1 MKKRAV
7 SLISVIMVA
16 ILTVA
21 SSFAWLG
28 RIFGDIDFTKDLIGS
43 TETAYF
49 AHGDG
54 SKENPYVITNRTH
67 MYNLAWLQYLGYFNM
82 AASGNNGK
90 AQSYFKVESDID
102 MEGLCLPPIGTVEYP
117 FLCNFSGGGFVIAN
131 AKTTNVKSEYEYK
144 PTNANFSGELL
155 AKAVGGNGEVGNVSG
170 LFGVVG
176 DYDGALAK
184 VNEAAVRIGV
194 TPASQENIN
203 VSDFY
208 LSGANIKSG
217 SAGSLVGIIAGYVN
231 AGVSNIGVYGCSLDV
246 PNGGAIDDI
255 SANVSDYT
263 MVGYCTDEYKTE
275 TSQFNVKISESGKK
289 ELALGDGSSG
299 GTAGWGGSVDM
310 EAMFQRVSYF
320 AANKTNYVDDSFNVV
335 SYEYHLRYYGEK
347 QGSLYVNKGYGTS
360 GADIYYVYGGG
371 NPTVSYT
378 KDYSNSNV
386 FFIKSGN
393 NYLTITSTSTYGS
406 TGIVTDINKAVTWQF
421 SDMTNYKGYLYTLV
435 SGVKYYLN
443 ISTNLYTL
451 TLQTSESAQWLL
463 SNGKVMYDGN
473 GSYGS
478 NLCIVGNYWRVSS
491 NEAATIEA
499 STVGNQSMSKT
510 FQYQATDSSGTTT
523 SWQTFLPL
531 NVDDNYAVSD
541 NNTGYIASGNN
552 YVGSQSNMGDIRF
565 RKDPISNIG
574 ASLNNATSY
583 DNSALEVLTRTSK
596 SDGFVRISDD
606 FNGANSSV
614 SGNLSGYSKKT
625 VSELGLQKY
634 GDSDGGARKD
644 MGDVLLG
651 GGNNIYGM
659 HFMNAP
665 INTQNVYYAPYAKI
679 NGEDHYNYPMTANSI
694 DFHLKTKGYIN
705 FFAGTYYGTEVNFF
719 SLHHIIKRSAT
730 EIQTIKEIS
739 LIYGKGSGAYIYK
752 YTDGTFSQGNSEPEG
767 YEVVFDT
774 SWITTPTIVYK
785 AVYYFEIPVNAGE
798 YALGSASTGDGA
810 YLMYLDIGANAAEKG
825 TRTVISERITVNE
838 KISSVPKVGA
848 AFVADVNGTLDDI
861 KFNAAFTLQPSFV
874 GTVGV
879 SRTQS
884 TVTIS
889 SGGGAANNVTGEYA
903 SIGTTLKNGGVT
915 LSVDGVTSRV
925 TVMDRLSLY
934 DYAGNSLIVSWRTI
948 TTVDSVVGDTVYAQ
962 FDGNGESTGADTDTI
977 VTKFNELAVDS
988 VPSVGTD
995 TVIEYNYDS
1004 ARNSVAV
1011 YKADFESDANNYYSV
1026 ISYTVT
1032 VTYEDDNTALPEE
1045 NFEVIKN
1052 VLPVTI
1058 NGKLYA

>member
-1 MKKRAV
+1 MKKRAA

-49 AHGDG
+49 ARGDG
-54 SKENPYVITNRTH
+54 SEENPYVITNRTH

-117 FLCNFSGGGFVIAN
+117 FLCNFSGGGSVIAN
-131 AKTTNVKSEYEYK
+131 AKTTNVKSEYKYK

-176 DYDGALAK
+176 DYGGALAK

-231 AGVSNIGVYGCSLDV
+231 AGVSNIGVYGCSLEV
-246 PNGGAIDDI
+246 PNGGAIDGI
-255 SANVSDYT
+255 STNVSDYT

-299 GTAGWGGSVDM
+299 GAAGWGGSVDM
-310 EAMFQRVSYF
+310 EAMFQRVAYF
-320 AANKTNYVDDSFNVV
+320 AEHKTNYVDDNFDEHQNG
-335 SYEYHLRYYGEK
+335 YYRYYGEK
-347 QGSLYVNKGYGTS
+347 QGSLYLHQS
-360 GADIYYVYGGG
+360 YVSNWTNLFFLFGGKK
-371 NPTVSYT
+371 TIRYVS
-378 KDYSNSNV
+378 DSSESNV
-386 FFIKSGN
+386 FFVKSGN
-393 NYLTITSTSTYGS
+393 NYLTITSTSTYSS
-406 TGIVTDINKAVTWQF
+406 TGIAADKDTAVTWQF
-421 SDMTNYKGYLYTLV
+421 SDMTNYKGYLYTLIFD
-435 SGVKYYLN
+435 VKYYLN
-443 ISTNLYTL
+443 INYSGTL
-451 TLQTSESAQWLL
+451 MLQSVAASKWELNNNRIICSEYCSR
-463 SNGKVMYDGN
+463 GN
-473 GSYGS
+473 
-478 NLCIVGNYWRVSS
+478 NLCIENNIWKSANG
-491 NEAATIEA
+491 EAATIEA
-499 STVGNQSMSKT
+499 STVGNQSMSNT
-510 FQYQATDSSGTTT
+510 FQYQGTNNSGTTA

-541 NNTGYIASGNN
+541 NNTGYIASSRNDRD
-552 YVGSQSNMGDIRF
+552 GDIRF

-614 SGNLSGYSKKT
+614 SGNLSSYSKKT

-651 GGNNIYGM
+651 GGNYIYGM

-665 INTQNVYYAPYAKI
+665 ISTQNVYYAPYAKI

-705 FFAGTYYGTEVNFF
+705 FFAGTYYGNEVNFF
-719 SLHHIIKRSAT
+719 SLHHIIKRST
-730 EIQTIKEIS
+730 TGIQTIKEIS

-889 SGGGAANNVTGEYA
+889 SDGGAANNVTGEYA
-903 SIGTTLKNGGVT
+903 SSGTTLKNGDDT

-934 DYAGNSLIVSWRTI
+934 DYAGNSLIVSLRTI

-977 VTKFNELAVDS
+977 VTKFNELALDN

-1004 ARNSVAV
+1004 ARNSAAV

-1026 ISYTVT
+1026 ISYTVI
-1032 VTYEDDNTALPEE
+1032 VTYEDDSAALPEE

>member
-275 TSQFNVKISESGKK
+275 TSQVNVKISESGKK

-310 EAMFQRVSYF
+310 EAMFQRVAYF
-320 AANKTNYVDDSFNVV
+320 AANKTNYVDDNFD
-335 SYEYHLRYYGEK
+335 EYPNGYYRYYGEK
-347 QGSLYVNKGYGTS
+347 QGSLYLHQSYVSSGTKLFYLF
-360 GADIYYVYGGG
+360 GGKKTIRYV
-371 NPTVSYT
+371 S
-378 KDYSNSNV
+378 DSSESNV
-386 FFIKSGN
+386 FFVKSGN
-393 NYLTITSTSTYGS
+393 NYLTITSTSTYSS
-406 TGIVTDINKAVTWQF
+406 TGIAADKDTAVTWQF
-421 SDMTNYKGYLYTLV
+421 SDMTNYKGYLYTLIFD
-435 SGVKYYLN
+435 VKYYLN
-443 ISTNLYTL
+443 INSTGTL
-451 TLQTSESAQWLL
+451 MLQSVAASKWELNNNRIICNEYCSR
-463 SNGKVMYDGN
+463 GN
-473 GSYGS
+473 
-478 NLCIVGNYWRVSS
+478 NLCIENNIWKSANG
-491 NEAATIEA
+491 EAATIEA
-499 STVGNQSMSKT
+499 STVGNQSMSNT
-510 FQYQATDSSGTTT
+510 FQYQGTNSSGTTA

-541 NNTGYIASGNN
+541 NNTGYIASSRNDRD
-552 YVGSQSNMGDIRF
+552 GDIRF
-565 RKDPISNIG
+565 RKDPISSIG

-634 GDSDGGARKD
+634 GGSDGGARKD

-705 FFAGTYYGTEVNFF
+705 FFAGTYYGNEVNFF
-719 SLHHIIKRSAT
+719 SLHHIIKRST
-730 EIQTIKEIS
+730 TGIQTIKEIS

-861 KFNAAFTLQPSFV
+861 KFNAAFTLLPSFV

-889 SGGGAANNVTGEYA
+889 SDGGGAANNVTGEYA
-903 SIGTTLKNGGVT
+903 SSGTTLKNGDVT

-934 DYAGNSLIVSWRTI
+934 DYAGNSLIVSLRTI

-977 VTKFNELAVDS
+977 VTKFNEVSLDN

-1004 ARNSVAV
+1004 ARNSAAV

-1026 ISYTVT
+1026 ISYTVI
-1032 VTYEDDNTALPEE
+1032 VTYEDDSTALPEE

-1058 NGKLYA
+1058 NGKRYA

>member
-54 SKENPYVITNRTH
+54 SEENPYVITNRTH

-131 AKTTNVKSEYEYK
+131 AKITNVKSEYKYK
-144 PTNANFSGELL
+144 PTNAKFSGELL

-176 DYDGALAK
+176 DYGGALAK

-194 TPASQENIN
+194 TPASQEIIN

-275 TSQFNVKISESGKK
+275 TAQVNVKISESGKK

-310 EAMFQRVSYF
+310 EAMFQRVAYF
-320 AANKTNYVDDSFNVV
+320 AANKTNYVDDNFD
-335 SYEYHLRYYGEK
+335 EYPNGYYRYYGEK
-347 QGSLYVNKGYGTS
+347 QGSLYLHQSYVSSGTKLFYLF
-360 GADIYYVYGGG
+360 GGKKTIRYV
-371 NPTVSYT
+371 S
-378 KDYSNSNV
+378 DSSESNV
-386 FFIKSGN
+386 FFVKSGN
-393 NYLTITSTSTYGS
+393 NYLTITSTSTYSS
-406 TGIVTDINKAVTWQF
+406 TGIAADKDTAVTWQF
-421 SDMTNYKGYLYTLV
+421 SDMTNYKGYLYTLIFD
-435 SGVKYYLN
+435 VKYYLN
-443 ISTNLYTL
+443 INSSGTL
-451 TLQTSESAQWLL
+451 MLQSVAASKWELNNNRIICSEYCSR
-463 SNGKVMYDGN
+463 GN
-473 GSYGS
+473 
-478 NLCIVGNYWRVSS
+478 NLCIENNIWKSANG
-491 NEAATIEA
+491 EAATIEA
-499 STVGNQSMSKT
+499 STVGNQSMSNT
-510 FQYQATDSSGTTT
+510 FQYQGTNSSGTTA

-541 NNTGYIASGNN
+541 NNTGYIASSRNDRD
-552 YVGSQSNMGDIRF
+552 GDIRF

-614 SGNLSGYSKKT
+614 SGDLSGYSKKT

-705 FFAGTYYGTEVNFF
+705 FFAGTYYGNEVNFF
-719 SLHHIIKRSAT
+719 SLHHIIKRST
-730 EIQTIKEIS
+730 TGIQTIKEIS

-884 TVTIS
+884 TVIIS
-889 SGGGAANNVTGEYA
+889 SDGGAANNVTGEYA
-903 SIGTTLKNGGVT
+903 SSGTTLKNGDVT
-915 LSVDGVTSRV
+915 LSVDGVTGRV

-934 DYAGNSLIVSWRTI
+934 DYTGNSLIVSQRTI
-948 TTVDSVVGDTVYAQ
+948 TTVDSVVGDTVYEQ

-977 VTKFNELAVDS
+977 VTKFNEVSSDN

-1004 ARNSVAV
+1004 ARNSAAV

-1032 VTYEDDNTALPEE
+1032 VTYEDDSTALPEE

-1058 NGKLYA
+1058 NGKRYA

>member
-1 MKKRAV
+1 M
-7 SLISVIMVA
+7 
-16 ILTVA
+16 
-21 SSFAWLG
+21 
-28 RIFGDIDFTKDLIGS
+28 
-43 TETAYF
+43 
-49 AHGDG
+49 
-54 SKENPYVITNRTH
+54 
-67 MYNLAWLQYLGYFNM
+67 
-82 AASGNNGK
+82 
-90 AQSYFKVESDID
+90 
-102 MEGLCLPPIGTVEYP
+102 
-117 FLCNFSGGGFVIAN
+117 
-131 AKTTNVKSEYEYK
+131 
-144 PTNANFSGELL
+144 
-155 AKAVGGNGEVGNVSG
+155 
-170 LFGVVG
+170 
-176 DYDGALAK
+176 
-184 VNEAAVRIGV
+184 
-194 TPASQENIN
+194 
-203 VSDFY
+203 
-208 LSGANIKSG
+208 
-217 SAGSLVGIIAGYVN
+217 
-231 AGVSNIGVYGCSLDV
+231 
-246 PNGGAIDDI
+246 
-255 SANVSDYT
+255 
-263 MVGYCTDEYKTE
+263 
-275 TSQFNVKISESGKK
+275 SGK
-289 ELALGDGSSG
+289 
-299 GTAGWGGSVDM
+299 
-310 EAMFQRVSYF
+310 
-320 AANKTNYVDDSFNVV
+320 
-335 SYEYHLRYYGEK
+335 
-347 QGSLYVNKGYGTS
+347 
-360 GADIYYVYGGG
+360 
-371 NPTVSYT
+371 
-378 KDYSNSNV
+378 
-386 FFIKSGN
+386 
-393 NYLTITSTSTYGS
+393 
-406 TGIVTDINKAVTWQF
+406 
-421 SDMTNYKGYLYTLV
+421 
-435 SGVKYYLN
+435 
-443 ISTNLYTL
+443 
-451 TLQTSESAQWLL
+451 
-463 SNGKVMYDGN
+463 
-473 GSYGS
+473 
-478 NLCIVGNYWRVSS
+478 
-491 NEAATIEA
+491 
-499 STVGNQSMSKT
+499 
-510 FQYQATDSSGTTT
+510 
-523 SWQTFLPL
+523 
-531 NVDDNYAVSD
+531 
-541 NNTGYIASGNN
+541 
-552 YVGSQSNMGDIRF
+552 
-565 RKDPISNIG
+565 
-574 ASLNNATSY
+574 
-583 DNSALEVLTRTSK
+583 
-596 SDGFVRISDD
+596 
-606 FNGANSSV
+606 
-614 SGNLSGYSKKT
+614 LSGYSKKT

-665 INTQNVYYAPYAKI
+665 ISTQNVYYAPYAKI

-739 LIYGKGSGAYIYK
+739 LIYGKGSGTYIYK

-774 SWITTPTIVYK
+774 SWITTPTIVYN

-977 VTKFNELAVDS
+977 ITKFNELAVDN

-1004 ARNSVAV
+1004 ARNSAAV

-1032 VTYEDDNTALPEE
+1032 VTYEDDSTALPEE

-1052 VLPVTI
+1052 VLPVKI

>member
-28 RIFGDIDFTKDLIGS
+28 RIFGDIDFTKGLIGS

-299 GTAGWGGSVDM
+299 GAAGWGGSVDM
-310 EAMFQRVSYF
+310 EAMFQRVAYF
-320 AANKTNYVDDSFNVV
+320 AANKTNYVDNNFNVFP
-335 SYEYHLRYYGEK
+335 YEYHLRYYGEK
-347 QGSLYVNKGYGTS
+347 QGSLYVNKGYGSS
-360 GADIYYVYGGG
+360 GGGLYCVYGGG

-378 KDYSNSNV
+378 KDNSNSNV

-393 NYLTITSTSTYGS
+393 NYLTITSTATYSS
-406 TGIVTDINKAVTWQF
+406 TGIVADKDKAVTWQF
-421 SDMTNYKGYLYTLV
+421 SDMTNYRGYLYTLV
-435 SGVKYYLN
+435 GGVKYYLN
-443 ISTNLYTL
+443 TKGSVLM
-451 TLQTSESAQWLL
+451 LQSDSSSQWLL
-463 SNGKVMYDGN
+463 NNGKVMYDGN
-473 GSYGS
+473 GSAL
-478 NLCIVGNYWRVSS
+478 NLCIVNGYWRVS
-491 NEAATIEA
+491 NGDAATIEA

-552 YVGSQSNMGDIRF
+552 TATTSNPIQGDIRF
-565 RKDPISNIG
+565 RKDPISSIG
-574 ASLNNATSY
+574 SSLNNATSY

-614 SGNLSGYSKKT
+614 SSKLSGYSKKT

-665 INTQNVYYAPYAKI
+665 ISTQNVYYAPYAKI

-705 FFAGTYYGTEVNFF
+705 FFAGIYYGTEVNFF

-848 AFVADVNGTLDDI
+848 AFVADVNETLDGI

-934 DYAGNSLIVSWRTI
+934 DYAGNSLIVSWRTT

-977 VTKFNELAVDS
+977 VTKFNELAVDN

-1004 ARNSVAV
+1004 VRNSAAV

-1032 VTYEDDNTALPEE
+1032 VTYVDDSTALPEE

>member
-28 RIFGDIDFTKDLIGS
+28 RIFGDIDFTKGLIGS

-275 TSQFNVKISESGKK
+275 TAQVNVKISESGKK

-299 GTAGWGGSVDM
+299 GSAGWGGSVDM
-310 EAMFQRVSYF
+310 EAMFQRVAYF
-320 AANKTNYVDDSFNVV
+320 AANKTNYVDKDFNVV
-335 SYEYHLRYYGEK
+335 SYESTYLSYYGEE
-347 QGSLYVNKGYGTS
+347 QGSAYVNKSYGTS
-360 GADIYYVYGGG
+360 GADIYYVYGGKG
-371 NPTVSYT
+371 TVSYT
-378 KDYSNSNV
+378 KDNSNSNV

-393 NYLTITSTSTYGS
+393 NYLTITSTATYSS
-406 TGIVTDINKAVTWQF
+406 TGIVADKDKAVTWQF

-435 SGVKYYLN
+435 GGVKYYLN
-443 ISTNLYTL
+443 TNGYTL
-451 TLQTSESAQWLL
+451 TLQTSESSQWLL
-463 SNGKVMYDGN
+463 SNGKVMYDEN
-473 GSYGS
+473 DSHGS
-478 NLCIVGNYWRVSS
+478 NLCIVGDYWRVSS

-499 STVGNQSMSKT
+499 STVGNQSMSNT

-552 YVGSQSNMGDIRF
+552 YAGSQPNMGDIRF
-565 RKDPISNIG
+565 RKDPISSIG
-574 ASLNNATSY
+574 SSLNNATSY

-614 SGNLSGYSKKT
+614 SGNLSSYSKKT

-651 GGNNIYGM
+651 GGNYIYGM

-665 INTQNVYYAPYAKI
+665 ISTQNVYYAPYAKI

-705 FFAGTYYGTEVNFF
+705 FFAGTYYGTEENFF
-719 SLHHIIKRSAT
+719 SLHHIIKRGT
-730 EIQTIKEIS
+730 TGIQTIKEIS
-739 LIYGKGSGAYIYK
+739 LIYGKGSGTYIYK

-774 SWITTPTIVYK
+774 SWITTPTIVK
-785 AVYYFEIPVNAGE
+785 NAVYYFEIPVNAGE

-848 AFVADVNGTLDDI
+848 AFVADVNETLDDI

-889 SGGGAANNVTGEYA
+889 SDGEAANNVTGEYA

-915 LSVDGVTSRV
+915 LSVEGVTSRV
-925 TVMDRLSLY
+925 TVMNRLSLY
-934 DYAGNSLIVSWRTI
+934 DYVGNSLIVSLRTI

-977 VTKFNELAVDS
+977 VTKFNELAVDN

-1004 ARNSVAV
+1004 ARNSAAV

-1058 NGKLYA
+1058 NGKLYT

>member
-28 RIFGDIDFTKDLIGS
+28 RIFGDIDFTKGLIGS

-299 GTAGWGGSVDM
+299 GAAGWGGSVDM
-310 EAMFQRVSYF
+310 EAMFQRVAYF
-320 AANKTNYVDDSFNVV
+320 AANKTNYVDKDFNVV
-335 SYEYHLRYYGEK
+335 SYESTYLRYYGEK
-347 QGSLYVNKGYGTS
+347 QGSVYVTKGYGTS
-360 GADIYYVYGGG
+360 GANIYYVYGGG

-378 KDYSNSNV
+378 KDYSSSNV

-393 NYLTITSTSTYGS
+393 NYLTITSTSTYRS
-406 TGIVTDINKAVTWQF
+406 TGIVTDIDKAVTWQF

-435 SGVKYYLN
+435 GGVKYYLN
-443 ISTNLYTL
+443 TTGYVLM
-451 TLQTSESAQWLL
+451 LQSDSSSQWLL
-463 SNGKVMYDGN
+463 NNGKVMYDGN

-478 NLCIVGNYWRVSS
+478 NLCIEIEGDYWRVSKY
-491 NEAATIEA
+491 EAATIED

-510 FQYQATDSSGTTT
+510 FQYQ
-523 SWQTFLPL
+523 L
-531 NVDDNYAVSD
+531 
-541 NNTGYIASGNN
+541 
-552 YVGSQSNMGDIRF
+552 
-565 RKDPISNIG
+565 
-574 ASLNNATSY
+574 
-583 DNSALEVLTRTSK
+583 LT
-596 SDGFVRISDD
+596 V
-606 FNGANSSV
+606 A
-614 SGNLSGYSKKT
+614 
-625 VSELGLQKY
+625 EL
-634 GDSDGGARKD
+634 
-644 MGDVLLG
+644 
-651 GGNNIYGM
+651 
-659 HFMNAP
+659 
-665 INTQNVYYAPYAKI
+665 
-679 NGEDHYNYPMTANSI
+679 
-694 DFHLKTKGYIN
+694 
-705 FFAGTYYGTEVNFF
+705 
-719 SLHHIIKRSAT
+719 
-730 EIQTIKEIS
+730 
-739 LIYGKGSGAYIYK
+739 
-752 YTDGTFSQGNSEPEG
+752 
-767 YEVVFDT
+767 
-774 SWITTPTIVYK
+774 
-785 AVYYFEIPVNAGE
+785 
-798 YALGSASTGDGA
+798 
-810 YLMYLDIGANAAEKG
+810 
-825 TRTVISERITVNE
+825 
-838 KISSVPKVGA
+838 
-848 AFVADVNGTLDDI
+848 
-861 KFNAAFTLQPSFV
+861 
-874 GTVGV
+874 
-879 SRTQS
+879 
-884 TVTIS
+884 
-889 SGGGAANNVTGEYA
+889 
-903 SIGTTLKNGGVT
+903 
-915 LSVDGVTSRV
+915 
-925 TVMDRLSLY
+925 
-934 DYAGNSLIVSWRTI
+934 
-948 TTVDSVVGDTVYAQ
+948 
-962 FDGNGESTGADTDTI
+962 
-977 VTKFNELAVDS
+977 
-988 VPSVGTD
+988 
-995 TVIEYNYDS
+995 
-1004 ARNSVAV
+1004 
-1011 YKADFESDANNYYSV
+1011 
-1026 ISYTVT
+1026 
-1032 VTYEDDNTALPEE
+1032 
-1045 NFEVIKN
+1045 
-1052 VLPVTI
+1052 LPV
-1058 NGKLYA
+1058 GRLFCR

>member
-131 AKTTNVKSEYEYK
+131 AKTTNVKSEYKYK

-176 DYDGALAK
+176 DYGGALAK

-194 TPASQENIN
+194 TPASQEIIN

-299 GTAGWGGSVDM
+299 GAAGWGGSVDM
-310 EAMFQRVSYF
+310 EAMFQRVAYF
-320 AANKTNYVDDSFNVV
+320 AANKTNYVDDSFD
-335 SYEYHLRYYGEK
+335 EYPNGYFRYYGEK
-347 QGSLYVNKGYGTS
+347 QGSLYLHQSYVTS
-360 GADIYYVYGGG
+360 GTDLFFLFGGKKTIRYV
-371 NPTVSYT
+371 S
-378 KDYSNSNV
+378 DSSESNV
-386 FFIKSGN
+386 FFVKSGN
-393 NYLTITSTSTYGS
+393 NYLTITSTSTYRS
-406 TGIVTDINKAVTWQF
+406 TGIAADKDTAVTWQF
-421 SDMTNYKGYLYTLV
+421 SDMTNYKGYLYTLIFD
-435 SGVKYYLN
+435 VKYYLN
-443 ISTNLYTL
+443 INSAGTL
-451 TLQTSESAQWLL
+451 MLQSVAASKWELNNNRIICSEYCSR
-463 SNGKVMYDGN
+463 GN
-473 GSYGS
+473 
-478 NLCIVGNYWRVSS
+478 NLCIENNIWKSANG
-491 NEAATIEA
+491 EAATIEA
-499 STVGNQSMSKT
+499 STVGNQSMSNT
-510 FQYQATDSSGTTT
+510 FQYQGTNSSGTTA

-541 NNTGYIASGNN
+541 NNTGYIASSRNDRD
-552 YVGSQSNMGDIRF
+552 GDIRF
-565 RKDPISNIG
+565 RKDPISHIG

-614 SGNLSGYSKKT
+614 SGDLSGYSKKT

-634 GDSDGGARKD
+634 GNSDGGARKD
-644 MGDVLLG
+644 IGDVLLG

-705 FFAGTYYGTEVNFF
+705 FFAGTYFGTEVNFF
-719 SLHHIIKRSAT
+719 SLHHIIKRST
-730 EIQTIKEIS
+730 TGIQTIKEIS

-774 SWITTPTIVYK
+774 SWITTPTIVK
-785 AVYYFEIPVNAGE
+785 NAVYYFEIPVNAGE

-848 AFVADVNGTLDDI
+848 AFVADVNGTLDGI

-879 SRTQS
+879 SRAQS
-884 TVTIS
+884 IVTIS
-889 SGGGAANNVTGEYA
+889 SDGGAANNVTGEYA
-903 SIGTTLKNGGVT
+903 SSGTTLKNGDVT

-934 DYAGNSLIVSWRTI
+934 DYAGNSLIVSQRTI

-977 VTKFNELAVDS
+977 VTKFNEVSLDN
-988 VPSVGTD
+988 VPSVGTV

-1032 VTYEDDNTALPEE
+1032 VTYEDDSTALPEE

-1058 NGKLYA
+1058 NGKRYA

>member
-54 SKENPYVITNRTH
+54 SEENPYVITNRTH

-131 AKTTNVKSEYEYK
+131 AKTTNVKSEYKYK
-144 PTNANFSGELL
+144 PTNAKFSGELL

-194 TPASQENIN
+194 TPASQEIIN

-275 TSQFNVKISESGKK
+275 TSHFNVKISESGKK

-310 EAMFQRVSYF
+310 EAMFQRVAYF
-320 AANKTNYVDDSFNVV
+320 AANKTNYVDDNFD
-335 SYEYHLRYYGEK
+335 EYPNGYYRYYGEK
-347 QGSLYVNKGYGTS
+347 QGSLYLHQSYVSSGTKLFYLF
-360 GADIYYVYGGG
+360 GGKKTIRYV
-371 NPTVSYT
+371 S
-378 KDYSNSNV
+378 DSSESNV
-386 FFIKSGN
+386 FFVKSGN
-393 NYLTITSTSTYGS
+393 NYLTITSTSTYSS
-406 TGIVTDINKAVTWQF
+406 TGIAADKDTAVTWQF
-421 SDMTNYKGYLYTLV
+421 SDMTNYKGYLYTLIFD
-435 SGVKYYLN
+435 VKYYLN
-443 ISTNLYTL
+443 INSSGILM
-451 TLQTSESAQWLL
+451 LQSVAASKWELNNNRIICSEYCSR
-463 SNGKVMYDGN
+463 GN
-473 GSYGS
+473 
-478 NLCIVGNYWRVSS
+478 NLCIENNIWKSANG
-491 NEAATIEA
+491 EAATIEA
-499 STVGNQSMSKT
+499 STVGNQSMSNT
-510 FQYQATDSSGTTT
+510 FQYQGTNSSGTTA

-541 NNTGYIASGNN
+541 NNTGYIASSRNDRD
-552 YVGSQSNMGDIRF
+552 GDIRF

-614 SGNLSGYSKKT
+614 SGDLSGYSKKT

-705 FFAGTYYGTEVNFF
+705 FFAGTYYGNEVNFF
-719 SLHHIIKRSAT
+719 SLHHIIKRST
-730 EIQTIKEIS
+730 TGIQTIKEIS

-848 AFVADVNGTLDDI
+848 AFVADVNGTLDGI

-884 TVTIS
+884 TVIIS
-889 SGGGAANNVTGEYA
+889 SDGGAANNVTGEYA
-903 SIGTTLKNGGVT
+903 SSGTTLKNGDDT

-934 DYAGNSLIVSWRTI
+934 DYAGNSLMVSLRTI

-977 VTKFNELAVDS
+977 VTKFNEVSLDN

-1004 ARNSVAV
+1004 ARNSAAV

-1058 NGKLYA
+1058 NGKLYT

>member
-54 SKENPYVITNRTH
+54 SEENPYVITNRTH

-131 AKTTNVKSEYEYK
+131 AKTTNVKSEYKYK
-144 PTNANFSGELL
+144 PTNAKFSGELL

-194 TPASQENIN
+194 TPASQEIIN

-275 TSQFNVKISESGKK
+275 TAQVNVKISESGKK

-310 EAMFQRVSYF
+310 EAMFQRVAYF
-320 AANKTNYVDDSFNVV
+320 AANKTNYVDDNFD
-335 SYEYHLRYYGEK
+335 EYPNGYYRYYGEK
-347 QGSLYVNKGYGTS
+347 QGSLYLHQSYVSSGTKLFYLF
-360 GADIYYVYGGG
+360 GGKKTIRYV
-371 NPTVSYT
+371 S
-378 KDYSNSNV
+378 DSSESNV
-386 FFIKSGN
+386 FFVKSGN
-393 NYLTITSTSTYGS
+393 NYLTITSTSTYSS
-406 TGIVTDINKAVTWQF
+406 TGIAADKDTAVTWQF
-421 SDMTNYKGYLYTLV
+421 SDMTNYKGYLYTLIFD
-435 SGVKYYLN
+435 VKYYLN
-443 ISTNLYTL
+443 INSSGTL
-451 TLQTSESAQWLL
+451 MLQSVAASKWELNNNRIICSEYCSR
-463 SNGKVMYDGN
+463 GN
-473 GSYGS
+473 
-478 NLCIVGNYWRVSS
+478 NLCIENNIWKSANG
-491 NEAATIEA
+491 EAATIEA
-499 STVGNQSMSKT
+499 STVGNQSMSNT
-510 FQYQATDSSGTTT
+510 FQYQGTNSSGTTA

-541 NNTGYIASGNN
+541 NNTGYIASSRNDRD
-552 YVGSQSNMGDIRF
+552 GDIRF

-614 SGNLSGYSKKT
+614 SGDLSGYSKKT

-705 FFAGTYYGTEVNFF
+705 FFAGTYYGNEVNFF
-719 SLHHIIKRSAT
+719 SLHHIIKRST
-730 EIQTIKEIS
+730 TGIQTIKEIS

-889 SGGGAANNVTGEYA
+889 SDGGAANNVTGEYA
-903 SIGTTLKNGGVT
+903 SSGTTLKNGDDT

-934 DYAGNSLIVSWRTI
+934 DYAGNSLIVSLRTI

-977 VTKFNELAVDS
+977 VTKFNELALDN

-1004 ARNSVAV
+1004 ARNSAAV

-1026 ISYTVT
+1026 ISYTVI
-1032 VTYEDDNTALPEE
+1032 VTYEDDSAALPEE

>member
-131 AKTTNVKSEYEYK
+131 AKTTNVKSEYKYK

-176 DYDGALAK
+176 DYGGALAK

-194 TPASQENIN
+194 TPASQEIIN

-299 GTAGWGGSVDM
+299 GAAGWGGSVDM
-310 EAMFQRVSYF
+310 EAMFQRVAYF
-320 AANKTNYVDDSFNVV
+320 AANKTNYVDDSFD
-335 SYEYHLRYYGEK
+335 EYPNGYFRYYGEK
-347 QGSLYVNKGYGTS
+347 QGSLYLHQSYVTS
-360 GADIYYVYGGG
+360 GTDLFFLFGGKKTIRYV
-371 NPTVSYT
+371 S
-378 KDYSNSNV
+378 DSSESNV
-386 FFIKSGN
+386 FFVKSGN
-393 NYLTITSTSTYGS
+393 NYLTITSTSTYRS
-406 TGIVTDINKAVTWQF
+406 TGIAADKDTAVTWQF
-421 SDMTNYKGYLYTLV
+421 SDMTNYKGYLYTLIFD
-435 SGVKYYLN
+435 VKYYLN
-443 ISTNLYTL
+443 INSAGTL
-451 TLQTSESAQWLL
+451 MLQSVAASKWELNNNRIICSEYCSR
-463 SNGKVMYDGN
+463 GN
-473 GSYGS
+473 
-478 NLCIVGNYWRVSS
+478 NLCIENNIWKSANG
-491 NEAATIEA
+491 EAATIEA
-499 STVGNQSMSKT
+499 STVGNQSMSNT
-510 FQYQATDSSGTTT
+510 FQYQGTNSSGTTA

-541 NNTGYIASGNN
+541 NNTGYIASSRNDRD
-552 YVGSQSNMGDIRF
+552 GDIRF
-565 RKDPISNIG
+565 RKDPISHIG

-614 SGNLSGYSKKT
+614 SGDLSGYSKKT

-644 MGDVLLG
+644 IGDVLLG

-705 FFAGTYYGTEVNFF
+705 FFAGTYFGTEVNFF
-719 SLHHIIKRSAT
+719 SLHHIIKRST
-730 EIQTIKEIS
+730 TGIQTIKEIS

-774 SWITTPTIVYK
+774 SWITTPTIVK
-785 AVYYFEIPVNAGE
+785 NAVYYFEIPVNAGE

-848 AFVADVNGTLDDI
+848 AFVADVNGTLDGI

-879 SRTQS
+879 SRAQS
-884 TVTIS
+884 IVTIS
-889 SGGGAANNVTGEYA
+889 SDGGAANNVTGEYA
-903 SIGTTLKNGGVT
+903 SSGTTLKNGDVT

-934 DYAGNSLIVSWRTI
+934 DYAGNSLIVSQRTI

-977 VTKFNELAVDS
+977 VTKFNEVSLDN
-988 VPSVGTD
+988 VPSVGTV

-1032 VTYEDDNTALPEE
+1032 VTYEDDSTALPEE

-1058 NGKLYA
+1058 NGKRYA

>member
-7 SLISVIMVA
+7 SLISVVMVA

-28 RIFGDIDFTKDLIGS
+28 RIFGDIDFTDDLIGS

-49 AHGDG
+49 ARGDG
-54 SKENPYVITNRTH
+54 SEENPYVITNRTH

-82 AASGNNGK
+82 ASSGNNGK

-117 FLCNFSGGGFVIAN
+117 FLGNFSGGGFVIAN

-184 VNEAAVRIGV
+184 VNEAATLIGV
-194 TPASQENIN
+194 TPASQEIIN

-275 TSQFNVKISESGKK
+275 TSQVNVKISESGKK

-299 GTAGWGGSVDM
+299 GAAGWGGSVDM
-310 EAMFQRVSYF
+310 EAIFQRVAYF
-320 AANKTNYVDDSFNVV
+320 AANKTNYVDNSFNE
-335 SYEYHLRYYGEK
+335 SSSGWHRYYGEK
-347 QGSLYVNKGYGTS
+347 QGSLYLHQS
-360 GADIYYVYGGG
+360 YVYSGSSLFFLYGGKK
-371 NPTVSYT
+371 TIKYVS
-378 KDYSNSNV
+378 DNSNSNV
-386 FFIKSGN
+386 FFIKSAN
-393 NYLTITSTSTYGS
+393 NYLTITSTSMYKS
-406 TGIVTDINKAVTWQF
+406 TGVATDIDNAVTWQF
-421 SDMTNYKGYLYTLV
+421 SDMTNYKGYLYTLIFNI
-435 SGVKYYLN
+435 KYYLN
-443 ISTNLYTL
+443 INSSGTL
-451 TLQTSESAQWLL
+451 MLQSVASSKWEL
-463 SNGKVMYDGN
+463 SNSRIICSEFCSRGN
-473 GSYGS
+473 
-478 NLCIVGNYWRVSS
+478 NLCIENNIWKSANGD
-491 NEAATIEA
+491 AATIEA
-499 STVGNQSMSKT
+499 STVGNQSMNNT

-531 NVDDNYAVSD
+531 NVDDNYAVSN
-541 NNTGYIASGNN
+541 NNTGYIASSTNDN
-552 YVGSQSNMGDIRF
+552 DGDIRF
-565 RKDPISNIG
+565 RKDPISSIG
-574 ASLNNATSY
+574 SSLNSATSY
-583 DNSALEVLTRTSK
+583 DNNALEVLTRTSK

-614 SGNLSGYSKKT
+614 SSNLSGYSKKT

-634 GDSDGGARKD
+634 GDSEGGARKD
-644 MGDVLLG
+644 IGDVLLG
-651 GGNNIYGM
+651 GGNYIYGM

-665 INTQNVYYAPYAKI
+665 ISTQNVYYAPYAKI

-694 DFHLKTKGYIN
+694 DFQLKTKGYIN

-719 SLHHIIKRSAT
+719 SLHHIIKRGAT
-730 EIQTIKEIS
+730 GIQTIKEIS

-752 YTDGTFSQGNSEPEG
+752 YTDGTFSQGNSEPAG

-774 SWITTPTIVYK
+774 SWITTPTIEYK

-848 AFVADVNGTLDDI
+848 AFVADVNGTLDGI

-889 SGGGAANNVTGEYA
+889 SDGGVANNVTGEYA
-903 SIGTTLKNGGVT
+903 SSGTTLKNGGGT
-915 LSVDGVTSRV
+915 LSVDGVSSRV

-934 DYAGNSLIVSWRTI
+934 DYAGNSLIVSQRTI

-977 VTKFNELAVDS
+977 VTKFNEVSLDN

-995 TVIEYNYDS
+995 TVIEYSYDS
-1004 ARNSVAV
+1004 ARNSAAV

-1058 NGKLYA
+1058 NGKRYA

>member
-1 MKKRAV
+1 M
-7 SLISVIMVA
+7 
-16 ILTVA
+16 
-21 SSFAWLG
+21 
-28 RIFGDIDFTKDLIGS
+28 
-43 TETAYF
+43 
-49 AHGDG
+49 
-54 SKENPYVITNRTH
+54 
-67 MYNLAWLQYLGYFNM
+67 
-82 AASGNNGK
+82 
-90 AQSYFKVESDID
+90 
-102 MEGLCLPPIGTVEYP
+102 
-117 FLCNFSGGGFVIAN
+117 
-131 AKTTNVKSEYEYK
+131 
-144 PTNANFSGELL
+144 
-155 AKAVGGNGEVGNVSG
+155 
-170 LFGVVG
+170 
-176 DYDGALAK
+176 
-184 VNEAAVRIGV
+184 
-194 TPASQENIN
+194 
-203 VSDFY
+203 
-208 LSGANIKSG
+208 
-217 SAGSLVGIIAGYVN
+217 
-231 AGVSNIGVYGCSLDV
+231 
-246 PNGGAIDDI
+246 
-255 SANVSDYT
+255 
-263 MVGYCTDEYKTE
+263 
-275 TSQFNVKISESGKK
+275 
-289 ELALGDGSSG
+289 
-299 GTAGWGGSVDM
+299 
-310 EAMFQRVSYF
+310 
-320 AANKTNYVDDSFNVV
+320 
-335 SYEYHLRYYGEK
+335 
-347 QGSLYVNKGYGTS
+347 
-360 GADIYYVYGGG
+360 
-371 NPTVSYT
+371 
-378 KDYSNSNV
+378 
-386 FFIKSGN
+386 
-393 NYLTITSTSTYGS
+393 TITSTSTYRS
-406 TGIVTDINKAVTWQF
+406 TDIVTDIDKAVTWQF

-435 SGVKYYLN
+435 GGVKYYLN
-443 ISTNLYTL
+443 TTGYTL
-451 TLQTSESAQWLL
+451 TLQTSESSQWLL

-473 GSYGS
+473 GSYDS
-478 NLCIVGNYWRVSS
+478 NLCIVGDYWRVSRY
-491 NEAATIEA
+491 EAATIEA
-499 STVGNQSMSKT
+499 STVGNQSMSNT
-510 FQYQATDSSGTTT
+510 FRYQATDSSGTTT

-552 YVGSQSNMGDIRF
+552 YVGLQPNMGDIRF

-574 ASLNNATSY
+574 SSLNNATSY

-614 SGNLSGYSKKT
+614 SGNLSSYSKKT

-665 INTQNVYYAPYAKI
+665 ISTQNVYYAPYAKI

-705 FFAGTYYGTEVNFF
+705 FFAGTYYGTEENFF
-719 SLHHIIKRSAT
+719 SLHHIIKRST
-730 EIQTIKEIS
+730 TGIQTIKEIS
-739 LIYGKGSGAYIYK
+739 LIYGKGSGTYIYK

-925 TVMDRLSLY
+925 TVVDRLSLY
-934 DYAGNSLIVSWRTI
+934 DYAGNSLIVSWRTT

-977 VTKFNELAVDS
+977 VTKFNELAVDN

-1004 ARNSVAV
+1004 ARNSAAV

-1032 VTYEDDNTALPEE
+1032 VTYEDDSTALPEE

-1052 VLPVTI
+1052 VLPVKI

>member
-28 RIFGDIDFTKDLIGS
+28 RIFGDIDFTKGLIGS

-131 AKTTNVKSEYEYK
+131 AKTTNVKSEYKYK
-144 PTNANFSGELL
+144 PTNAKFSGELL

-176 DYDGALAK
+176 DYGGALAK

-194 TPASQENIN
+194 TPASQEIIN

-263 MVGYCTDEYKTE
+263 MIGYCTDEYKTE

-299 GTAGWGGSVDM
+299 GAAGWGGSVDM
-310 EAMFQRVSYF
+310 EAMFQRVAYF
-320 AANKTNYVDDSFNVV
+320 AANKTNYVNDNFD
-335 SYEYHLRYYGEK
+335 EYPNGYYRYYGEK
-347 QGSLYVNKGYGTS
+347 QGSLYLHQSYVTS
-360 GADIYYVYGGG
+360 GTNLFFLFGGKKTIRYV
-371 NPTVSYT
+371 S
-378 KDYSNSNV
+378 DSSESNV
-386 FFIKSGN
+386 FFVKSGN
-393 NYLTITSTSTYGS
+393 NYLTITSTSTYSS
-406 TGIVTDINKAVTWQF
+406 TGIAADKDTAVTWQF
-421 SDMTNYKGYLYTLV
+421 SDMTNYKGYLYTLIFD
-435 SGVKYYLN
+435 VKYYLN
-443 ISTNLYTL
+443 INSTGTL
-451 TLQTSESAQWLL
+451 MLQSVAASKWELNNNRIICSEYCSR
-463 SNGKVMYDGN
+463 GN
-473 GSYGS
+473 
-478 NLCIVGNYWRVSS
+478 NLCIENNIWKSANG
-491 NEAATIEA
+491 EAATIEA
-499 STVGNQSMSKT
+499 STVGNQSMSNT
-510 FQYQATDSSGTTT
+510 FQYQGTNSSGTTA

-541 NNTGYIASGNN
+541 NNTGYIASSRNDRD
-552 YVGSQSNMGDIRF
+552 GDIRF
-565 RKDPISNIG
+565 RKDPIRHIG
-574 ASLNNATSY
+574 SSLNNATSY

-705 FFAGTYYGTEVNFF
+705 FFAGTYFGTEVNFF
-719 SLHHIIKRSAT
+719 SLHHIIKRST
-730 EIQTIKEIS
+730 TGIQTIKEIS

-774 SWITTPTIVYK
+774 SWITTPTIVK
-785 AVYYFEIPVNAGE
+785 NAVYYFEIPVNAGE

-848 AFVADVNGTLDDI
+848 AFVADVNETLDGI

-915 LSVDGVTSRV
+915 LSVEGVTSRV

-934 DYAGNSLIVSWRTI
+934 DYAGNSLIVSWRTT

-977 VTKFNELAVDS
+977 VTKFNELAVDN

-1004 ARNSVAV
+1004 ARNSAAV

>member
-1 MKKRAV
+1 MKKRAA

-49 AHGDG
+49 ARGDG
-54 SKENPYVITNRTH
+54 SEENPYVITNRTH

-117 FLCNFSGGGFVIAN
+117 FLCNFSGGGSVIAN
-131 AKTTNVKSEYEYK
+131 AKTTNVKSEYKYK

-176 DYDGALAK
+176 DYGGALAK

-231 AGVSNIGVYGCSLDV
+231 AGVSNIGVYGCSLEV
-246 PNGGAIDDI
+246 PNGGAIDGI
-255 SANVSDYT
+255 STNVSDYT

-299 GTAGWGGSVDM
+299 GAAGWGGSVDM
-310 EAMFQRVSYF
+310 EAMFQRVAYF
-320 AANKTNYVDDSFNVV
+320 AEHKTNYVDDNFD
-335 SYEYHLRYYGEK
+335 EYPNGYYRYYGEK
-347 QGSLYVNKGYGTS
+347 QGSLYLHQSYVTS
-360 GADIYYVYGGG
+360 GTNLFFLFGGKKTIRYV
-371 NPTVSYT
+371 S
-378 KDYSNSNV
+378 DSSESNV
-386 FFIKSGN
+386 FFVKSGN
-393 NYLTITSTSTYGS
+393 NYLTITSTSTYSS
-406 TGIVTDINKAVTWQF
+406 TGIAADKDTAVTWQF
-421 SDMTNYKGYLYTLV
+421 SDMTNYKGYLYTLIFD
-435 SGVKYYLN
+435 VKYYLN
-443 ISTNLYTL
+443 INSTGTL
-451 TLQTSESAQWLL
+451 MLQSVAASKWELNNNRIICSEYCSR
-463 SNGKVMYDGN
+463 GN
-473 GSYGS
+473 
-478 NLCIVGNYWRVSS
+478 NLCIENNIWKSANG
-491 NEAATIEA
+491 EAATIEA
-499 STVGNQSMSKT
+499 STVGNQSMSNT
-510 FQYQATDSSGTTT
+510 FQYQGTNSSGTTA

-541 NNTGYIASGNN
+541 NNTGYIASSRNDRD
-552 YVGSQSNMGDIRF
+552 GDIRF

-574 ASLNNATSY
+574 SSLNNATSY

-614 SGNLSGYSKKT
+614 SGNLSSYSKKT

-651 GGNNIYGM
+651 GGNYIYGM

-665 INTQNVYYAPYAKI
+665 ISTQNVYYAPYAKI

-705 FFAGTYYGTEVNFF
+705 FFAGTYYGTEKNFF
-719 SLHHIIKRSAT
+719 SLHHIIKRST
-730 EIQTIKEIS
+730 TGIQTIKEIS

-848 AFVADVNGTLDDI
+848 AFVADVNGTLDGI
-861 KFNAAFTLQPSFV
+861 KFDAAFTLQPSFV

-884 TVTIS
+884 TVIIS
-889 SGGGAANNVTGEYA
+889 SDGGAANNVTGEYA
-903 SIGTTLKNGGVT
+903 SSGTTLKNGDVT
-915 LSVDGVTSRV
+915 LSVDGVTGRV

-934 DYAGNSLIVSWRTI
+934 DYTGNSLIVSQRTI
-948 TTVDSVVGDTVYAQ
+948 TTVDSVVGDTVYEQ

-977 VTKFNELAVDS
+977 VTKFNEVSSDN

-1004 ARNSVAV
+1004 ARNSAAV

-1032 VTYEDDNTALPEE
+1032 VTYEDDSTALPEE

-1058 NGKLYA
+1058 NGKRYA

>member
-28 RIFGDIDFTKDLIGS
+28 RIFGDIDFTKGLIGS

-194 TPASQENIN
+194 TPASQEIIN

-299 GTAGWGGSVDM
+299 GAAGWGGSVDM
-310 EAMFQRVSYF
+310 EAMFQRVAYF
-320 AANKTNYVDDSFNVV
+320 AANKTNYVDKDFNVV
-335 SYEYHLRYYGEK
+335 SYESTYLRYYGEK
-347 QGSLYVNKGYGTS
+347 QGSVYVTKGYGTS
-360 GADIYYVYGGG
+360 GANIYYVYGGG

-378 KDYSNSNV
+378 KDYSSSNV

-393 NYLTITSTSTYGS
+393 NYLTITSTSTYRS
-406 TGIVTDINKAVTWQF
+406 TGIVTDIDKAVTWQF

-435 SGVKYYLN
+435 GGVKYYLN
-443 ISTNLYTL
+443 TTGYVLM
-451 TLQTSESAQWLL
+451 LQSDSSSQWLL
-463 SNGKVMYDGN
+463 NNGKVMYDGN

-478 NLCIVGNYWRVSS
+478 NLCIEGDYWRVSKY
-491 NEAATIEA
+491 EAATIED

-552 YVGSQSNMGDIRF
+552 YVGQQSNMGDIRF
-565 RKDPISNIG
+565 RKDPISSIG
-574 ASLNNATSY
+574 SSLNNATSY

-614 SGNLSGYSKKT
+614 SGNLSSYSKKT

-665 INTQNVYYAPYAKI
+665 ISTQNVYYAPYAKI

-694 DFHLKTKGYIN
+694 DFHIKTKGYIN

-730 EIQTIKEIS
+730 GIQTIKEIS
-739 LIYGKGSGAYIYK
+739 LIYGKGSGTYIYK

-774 SWITTPTIVYK
+774 SWITTPTIVK
-785 AVYYFEIPVNAGE
+785 NAVYYFEIPVNAGE

-848 AFVADVNGTLDDI
+848 AFVADVNETLDGI
-861 KFNAAFTLQPSFV
+861 KFNAAFTLLPSFV

-889 SGGGAANNVTGEYA
+889 SDGGAANNVTGEYA
-903 SIGTTLKNGGVT
+903 SIGTTLKNGDVT

-934 DYAGNSLIVSWRTI
+934 DYAGNSLIVSWRTT

-977 VTKFNELAVDS
+977 VTKFNELAVDN

-1032 VTYEDDNTALPEE
+1032 VTYEDDSTALPEE

-1052 VLPVTI
+1052 VLPVKI

>member
-28 RIFGDIDFTKDLIGS
+28 RIFGDIDFTKGLIGS

-275 TSQFNVKISESGKK
+275 TAQVNVKISESGKK

-299 GTAGWGGSVDM
+299 GAAGWGGSVDM
-310 EAMFQRVSYF
+310 EAMFQRVAYF
-320 AANKTNYVDDSFNVV
+320 AANKTNYVDNNFNVFP
-335 SYEYHLRYYGEK
+335 YEYHLRYYGEK
-347 QGSLYVNKGYGTS
+347 QGSLYVNKGYGSS
-360 GADIYYVYGGG
+360 GGGLYCVYGGG

-386 FFIKSGN
+386 FFVKSGN
-393 NYLTITSTSTYGS
+393 NYLTITSTSMYSS
-406 TGIVTDINKAVTWQF
+406 TGIVTDIDKAVTWQF
-421 SDMTNYKGYLYTLV
+421 SDMTNYKGYLYTLIFD
-435 SGVKYYLN
+435 VKYYLN
-443 ISTNLYTL
+443 INDSGTL
-451 TLQTSESAQWLL
+451 KLQSVAESKWELNNNRIICSEYCSR
-463 SNGKVMYDGN
+463 GN
-473 GSYGS
+473 
-478 NLCIVGNYWRVSS
+478 NLCIENNIWKSANG
-491 NEAATIEA
+491 EAAAIEA
-499 STVGNQSMSKT
+499 STVGNQSMSRT
-510 FQYQATDSSGTTT
+510 FQYQATDSSGTIT

-552 YVGSQSNMGDIRF
+552 TATTSNPIQGDIRF
-565 RKDPISNIG
+565 RKDHISSIG
-574 ASLNNATSY
+574 SSLNNATSY

-848 AFVADVNGTLDDI
+848 AFVADVNGTLDGI

-915 LSVDGVTSRV
+915 LSVEGVTSRV

-948 TTVDSVVGDTVYAQ
+948 TTVDSVVGDIVYAQ

-977 VTKFNELAVDS
+977 VTKFNELAVDN

-1004 ARNSVAV
+1004 ARNSAAV

-1032 VTYEDDNTALPEE
+1032 VTYEDDSTALPEE

-1052 VLPVTI
+1052 VLPVII

>member
-54 SKENPYVITNRTH
+54 SEENPYVITNRTH

-131 AKTTNVKSEYEYK
+131 AKTTNVKSEYKYK
-144 PTNANFSGELL
+144 PTNAKFSGELL

-194 TPASQENIN
+194 TPASQEIIN

-275 TSQFNVKISESGKK
+275 TSHFNVKISESGKK

-310 EAMFQRVSYF
+310 EAMFQRVAYF
-320 AANKTNYVDDSFNVV
+320 AANKTNYVDDNFD
-335 SYEYHLRYYGEK
+335 EYPNGYYRYYGEK
-347 QGSLYVNKGYGTS
+347 QGSLYLHQSYVSSGTKLFYLF
-360 GADIYYVYGGG
+360 GGKKTIRYV
-371 NPTVSYT
+371 S
-378 KDYSNSNV
+378 DSSESNV
-386 FFIKSGN
+386 FFVKSGN
-393 NYLTITSTSTYGS
+393 NYLTITSTSTYSS
-406 TGIVTDINKAVTWQF
+406 TGIAADKDTAVTWQF
-421 SDMTNYKGYLYTLV
+421 SDMTNYKGYLYTLIFD
-435 SGVKYYLN
+435 VKYYLN
-443 ISTNLYTL
+443 INSSGTL
-451 TLQTSESAQWLL
+451 MLQSVAASKWELNNNRIICSEYCSR
-463 SNGKVMYDGN
+463 GN
-473 GSYGS
+473 
-478 NLCIVGNYWRVSS
+478 NLCIENNIWKSANG
-491 NEAATIEA
+491 EAATIEA
-499 STVGNQSMSKT
+499 STVGNQSMSNT
-510 FQYQATDSSGTTT
+510 FQYQGTNSSGTTA

-541 NNTGYIASGNN
+541 NNTGYIASSRNDRD
-552 YVGSQSNMGDIRF
+552 GDIRF

-614 SGNLSGYSKKT
+614 SGDLSGYSKKT

-705 FFAGTYYGTEVNFF
+705 FFAGTYYGNEVNFF
-719 SLHHIIKRSAT
+719 SLHHIIKRST
-730 EIQTIKEIS
+730 TGIQTIKEIS

-848 AFVADVNGTLDDI
+848 AFVADVNGTLDGI

-884 TVTIS
+884 TVIIS
-889 SGGGAANNVTGEYA
+889 SDGGAANNVTGEYA
-903 SIGTTLKNGGVT
+903 SSGTTLKNGGVT

-934 DYAGNSLIVSWRTI
+934 DYAGNSLIVSLRTI

-977 VTKFNELAVDS
+977 ITKFNELAVDN

-1004 ARNSVAV
+1004 ARNSAAV

-1026 ISYTVT
+1026 ISYTVI
-1032 VTYEDDNTALPEE
+1032 VTYEDDSAALPEE

>member
-54 SKENPYVITNRTH
+54 SEENPYVITNRTH

-131 AKTTNVKSEYEYK
+131 AKTTNVKSEYKYK
-144 PTNANFSGELL
+144 PTNAKFSGELL

-194 TPASQENIN
+194 TPASQEIIN

-275 TSQFNVKISESGKK
+275 TSHFNVKISESGKK

-310 EAMFQRVSYF
+310 EAMFQRVAYF
-320 AANKTNYVDDSFNVV
+320 AANKTNYVDDNFD
-335 SYEYHLRYYGEK
+335 EYPNGYYRYYGEK
-347 QGSLYVNKGYGTS
+347 QGSLYLHQSYVSSGTKLFYLF
-360 GADIYYVYGGG
+360 GGKKTIRYV
-371 NPTVSYT
+371 S
-378 KDYSNSNV
+378 DSSESNV
-386 FFIKSGN
+386 FFVKSGN
-393 NYLTITSTSTYGS
+393 NYLTITSTSTYSS
-406 TGIVTDINKAVTWQF
+406 TGIAADKDTAVTWQF
-421 SDMTNYKGYLYTLV
+421 SDMTNYKGYLYTLIFD
-435 SGVKYYLN
+435 VKYYLN
-443 ISTNLYTL
+443 INSSGTL
-451 TLQTSESAQWLL
+451 MLQSVAASKWELNNNRIICSEYCSR
-463 SNGKVMYDGN
+463 GN
-473 GSYGS
+473 
-478 NLCIVGNYWRVSS
+478 NLCIENNIWKSANG
-491 NEAATIEA
+491 EAATIEA
-499 STVGNQSMSKT
+499 STVGNQSMSNT
-510 FQYQATDSSGTTT
+510 FQYQGTNSSGTTA

-541 NNTGYIASGNN
+541 NNTGYIASSRNDRD
-552 YVGSQSNMGDIRF
+552 GDIRF

-614 SGNLSGYSKKT
+614 SGDLSGYSKKT

-651 GGNNIYGM
+651 GGNNIYGI

-705 FFAGTYYGTEVNFF
+705 FFAGTYYGNEVNFF
-719 SLHHIIKRSAT
+719 SLHHIIKRST
-730 EIQTIKEIS
+730 TGIQTIKEIS

-848 AFVADVNGTLDDI
+848 AFVADVNGTLDGI

-884 TVTIS
+884 TVIIS
-889 SGGGAANNVTGEYA
+889 SDGGAANNVTGEYA
-903 SIGTTLKNGGVT
+903 SSGTTLKNGDDT

-934 DYAGNSLIVSWRTI
+934 DYAGNSLMVSLRTI

-977 VTKFNELAVDS
+977 VTKFNEVSLDN

-1004 ARNSVAV
+1004 ARNSAAV

-1058 NGKLYA
+1058 NGKLYT

>member
-54 SKENPYVITNRTH
+54 SEENPYVITNRTH

-131 AKTTNVKSEYEYK
+131 AKTTNVKSEYKYK
-144 PTNANFSGELL
+144 PTNAKFSGELL

-194 TPASQENIN
+194 TPASQEIIN

-231 AGVSNIGVYGCSLDV
+231 AGVSNIGVYGCRLDV

-275 TSQFNVKISESGKK
+275 TAQVNVKISESGKK

-310 EAMFQRVSYF
+310 EAMFQRVAYF
-320 AANKTNYVDDSFNVV
+320 AANKTNYVDDNFD
-335 SYEYHLRYYGEK
+335 EYPNGYYRYYGEK
-347 QGSLYVNKGYGTS
+347 QGSLYLHQSYVSSGTKLFYLF
-360 GADIYYVYGGG
+360 GGKKTIRYV
-371 NPTVSYT
+371 S
-378 KDYSNSNV
+378 DSSESNV
-386 FFIKSGN
+386 FFVKSGN
-393 NYLTITSTSTYGS
+393 NYLTITSTSTYSS
-406 TGIVTDINKAVTWQF
+406 TGIAADKDTAVTWQF
-421 SDMTNYKGYLYTLV
+421 SDMTNYKGYLYTLIFD
-435 SGVKYYLN
+435 VKYYLN
-443 ISTNLYTL
+443 INSSGTL
-451 TLQTSESAQWLL
+451 MLQSVAASKWELNNNRIICSEYCSR
-463 SNGKVMYDGN
+463 GN
-473 GSYGS
+473 
-478 NLCIVGNYWRVSS
+478 NLCIENNIWKSANG
-491 NEAATIEA
+491 EAATIEA
-499 STVGNQSMSKT
+499 STVGNQSMSNT
-510 FQYQATDSSGTTT
+510 FQYQGTNSSGTTA

-541 NNTGYIASGNN
+541 NNTGYIASSRNDRD
-552 YVGSQSNMGDIRF
+552 GDIRF

-614 SGNLSGYSKKT
+614 SGDLSGYSKKT

-705 FFAGTYYGTEVNFF
+705 FFAGTYYGNEVNFF
-719 SLHHIIKRSAT
+719 SLHHIIKRST
-730 EIQTIKEIS
+730 TGIQTIKEIS

-848 AFVADVNGTLDDI
+848 AFVADVNGTLDGI

-889 SGGGAANNVTGEYA
+889 SDGGAANNVTGEYA
-903 SIGTTLKNGGVT
+903 SSGTTLKNGDDT

-934 DYAGNSLIVSWRTI
+934 DYAGNSLIVSLRTI

-977 VTKFNELAVDS
+977 VTKFNELALDN

-1004 ARNSVAV
+1004 ARNSAAV

-1026 ISYTVT
+1026 ISYTVI
-1032 VTYEDDNTALPEE
+1032 VTYEDDSAALPEE

>member
-54 SKENPYVITNRTH
+54 SEENPYVITNRTH

-131 AKTTNVKSEYEYK
+131 AKTTNVKSEYKYK
-144 PTNANFSGELL
+144 PTNAKFSGELL

-194 TPASQENIN
+194 TPASQEIIN

-275 TSQFNVKISESGKK
+275 TSHFNVKISESGKK

-310 EAMFQRVSYF
+310 EAMFQRVAYF
-320 AANKTNYVDDSFNVV
+320 AANKTNYVDDNFD
-335 SYEYHLRYYGEK
+335 EYPNGYYRYYGEK
-347 QGSLYVNKGYGTS
+347 QGSLYLHQSYVSSGTKLFYLF
-360 GADIYYVYGGG
+360 GGKKTIRYV
-371 NPTVSYT
+371 S
-378 KDYSNSNV
+378 DSSESNV
-386 FFIKSGN
+386 FFVKSGN
-393 NYLTITSTSTYGS
+393 NYLTITSTSTYSS
-406 TGIVTDINKAVTWQF
+406 TGIAADKDTAVTWQF
-421 SDMTNYKGYLYTLV
+421 SDMTNYKGYLYTLIFD
-435 SGVKYYLN
+435 VKYYLN
-443 ISTNLYTL
+443 INSSGTL
-451 TLQTSESAQWLL
+451 MLQSVAASKWELNNNRIICSEYCSR
-463 SNGKVMYDGN
+463 GN
-473 GSYGS
+473 
-478 NLCIVGNYWRVSS
+478 NLCIENNIWKSANG
-491 NEAATIEA
+491 EAATIEA
-499 STVGNQSMSKT
+499 STVGNQSMSNT
-510 FQYQATDSSGTTT
+510 FQYQGTNSSGTTA

-541 NNTGYIASGNN
+541 NNTGYIASSRNDRD
-552 YVGSQSNMGDIRF
+552 GDIRF
-565 RKDPISNIG
+565 RKDPINNIG

-614 SGNLSGYSKKT
+614 SGDLSGYSKKT

-705 FFAGTYYGTEVNFF
+705 FFAGTYYGNEVNFF
-719 SLHHIIKRSAT
+719 SLHHIIKRST
-730 EIQTIKEIS
+730 TGIQTIKEIS

-848 AFVADVNGTLDDI
+848 AFVADVNGTLDGI

-884 TVTIS
+884 TVIIS
-889 SGGGAANNVTGEYA
+889 SDGGAANNVTGEYA
-903 SIGTTLKNGGVT
+903 SSGTTLKNGDDT

-934 DYAGNSLIVSWRTI
+934 DYAGNSLIVSLRTI

-977 VTKFNELAVDS
+977 VTKFNEVSLDN

-1004 ARNSVAV
+1004 ARNSAAV

-1026 ISYTVT
+1026 ISYTVI
-1032 VTYEDDNTALPEE
+1032 VTYEDDSAALPEE

>member
-54 SKENPYVITNRTH
+54 SEENPYVITNRTH

-131 AKTTNVKSEYEYK
+131 AKTTNVKSEYKYK
-144 PTNANFSGELL
+144 PTNAKFSGELL

-194 TPASQENIN
+194 TPASQEIIN

-275 TSQFNVKISESGKK
+275 TSHFNVKISESGKK

-310 EAMFQRVSYF
+310 EAMFQRVAYF
-320 AANKTNYVDDSFNVV
+320 AANKTNYVDDNFD
-335 SYEYHLRYYGEK
+335 EYPNGYYRYYGEK
-347 QGSLYVNKGYGTS
+347 QGSLYLHQSYVSSGTKLFYLF
-360 GADIYYVYGGG
+360 GGKKTIRYV
-371 NPTVSYT
+371 S
-378 KDYSNSNV
+378 DSSESNV
-386 FFIKSGN
+386 FFVKSGN
-393 NYLTITSTSTYGS
+393 NYLTITSTSTYSS
-406 TGIVTDINKAVTWQF
+406 TGIAADKDTAVTWQF
-421 SDMTNYKGYLYTLV
+421 SDMTNYKGYLYTLIFD
-435 SGVKYYLN
+435 VKYYLN
-443 ISTNLYTL
+443 INSSGTL
-451 TLQTSESAQWLL
+451 MLQSVAASKWELNNNRIICSEYCSR
-463 SNGKVMYDGN
+463 GN
-473 GSYGS
+473 
-478 NLCIVGNYWRVSS
+478 NLCIENNIWKSANG
-491 NEAATIEA
+491 EAATIEA
-499 STVGNQSMSKT
+499 STVGNQSMSNT
-510 FQYQATDSSGTTT
+510 FQYQGTNSSGTTA

-541 NNTGYIASGNN
+541 NNTGYIASSRNDRD
-552 YVGSQSNMGDIRF
+552 GDIRF

-614 SGNLSGYSKKT
+614 SGDLSGYSKKT

-705 FFAGTYYGTEVNFF
+705 FFAGTYYGNEVNFF
-719 SLHHIIKRSAT
+719 SLHHIIKRST
-730 EIQTIKEIS
+730 TGIQTIKEIS

-848 AFVADVNGTLDDI
+848 AFVADVNGTLDGI

-884 TVTIS
+884 TVIIS
-889 SGGGAANNVTGEYA
+889 SDGGAANNVTGEYA
-903 SIGTTLKNGGVT
+903 SSGTTLKNGDVT
-915 LSVDGVTSRV
+915 LSVDGVTGRV

-934 DYAGNSLIVSWRTI
+934 DYAGNSLIVSQRTI

-977 VTKFNELAVDS
+977 VTKFNEVSSDN

-1004 ARNSVAV
+1004 ARNSAAV

-1026 ISYTVT
+1026 ISYTVI
-1032 VTYEDDNTALPEE
+1032 VTYEDDSTALPEE

-1058 NGKLYA
+1058 NGKRYA

>member
-7 SLISVIMVA
+7 SLISVTMVA

-49 AHGDG
+49 EHGDG

-275 TSQFNVKISESGKK
+275 TAQVNVKISESGKK

-310 EAMFQRVSYF
+310 EAMFQRVAYF

-335 SYEYHLRYYGEK
+335 SDKYNLRYYGEK
-347 QGSLYVNKGYGTS
+347 QGSVYVAKGYGTS
-360 GADIYYVYGGG
+360 GAGIYYVYGGK
-371 NPTVSYT
+371 PTVSYT
-378 KDYSNSNV
+378 KDHSNSNV
-386 FFIKSGN
+386 FFIKSGD
-393 NYLTITSTSTYGS
+393 NYLTITSTSTSNS
-406 TGIVTDINKAVTWQF
+406 TAIVTNIDKAVTWQF

-435 SGVKYYLN
+435 GGVKYYLN
-443 ISTNLYTL
+443 TTGYTL
-451 TLQTSESAQWLL
+451 TLQTLELSQWLL
-463 SNGKVMYDGN
+463 SNGKVMYDRN
-473 GSYGS
+473 GSYGPK
-478 NLCIVGNYWRVSS
+478 NLCIVDKYWRVSS

-552 YVGSQSNMGDIRF
+552 YVGSQQNMGDIRF
-565 RKDPISNIG
+565 RKDPISSIG
-574 ASLNNATSY
+574 SSLNNATSY

-614 SGNLSGYSKKT
+614 SGNLNGYSKKT

-651 GGNNIYGM
+651 GSNNIYGM

-665 INTQNVYYAPYAKI
+665 ISTQNVYYAPYAKI

-705 FFAGTYYGTEVNFF
+705 FFAGTYYGTEENFF

-739 LIYGKGSGAYIYK
+739 LIYGKGSGTYIYK
-752 YTDGTFSQGNSEPEG
+752 YTDGTFSHGNSEPEG

-774 SWITTPTIVYK
+774 SWITTPTIVIK

-915 LSVDGVTSRV
+915 LSVEGVTSRV

-962 FDGNGESTGADTDTI
+962 FDGNGESTGADMDTI
-977 VTKFNELAVDS
+977 VTKFNELAVDN

-1004 ARNSVAV
+1004 ARNSAAV

-1032 VTYEDDNTALPEE
+1032 VTYEDDSTALPEE

-1052 VLPVTI
+1052 VLPVKI
-1058 NGKLYA
+1058 NGKLYT

>member
-54 SKENPYVITNRTH
+54 SEENPYVITNRTH

-131 AKTTNVKSEYEYK
+131 AKTTNVKSEYKYK
-144 PTNANFSGELL
+144 PTNAKFSGELL

-194 TPASQENIN
+194 TPASQEIIN

-275 TSQFNVKISESGKK
+275 TSHFNVKISESGKK

-310 EAMFQRVSYF
+310 EAMFQRVAYF
-320 AANKTNYVDDSFNVV
+320 AANKTNYVDDNFD
-335 SYEYHLRYYGEK
+335 EYPNGYYRYYGEK
-347 QGSLYVNKGYGTS
+347 QGSLYLHQSYVSSGTKLFYLF
-360 GADIYYVYGGG
+360 GGKKTIRYV
-371 NPTVSYT
+371 S
-378 KDYSNSNV
+378 DSSESNV
-386 FFIKSGN
+386 FFVKSGN
-393 NYLTITSTSTYGS
+393 NYLTITSTSTYSS
-406 TGIVTDINKAVTWQF
+406 TGIAADKDTAVTWQF
-421 SDMTNYKGYLYTLV
+421 SDMTNYKGYLYTLIFD
-435 SGVKYYLN
+435 VKYYLN
-443 ISTNLYTL
+443 INSSGTL
-451 TLQTSESAQWLL
+451 MLQSVAASKWELNNNRIICSEYCSR
-463 SNGKVMYDGN
+463 GN
-473 GSYGS
+473 
-478 NLCIVGNYWRVSS
+478 NLCIENNIWKSANG
-491 NEAATIEA
+491 EAATIEA
-499 STVGNQSMSKT
+499 STVGNQSMSNT
-510 FQYQATDSSGTTT
+510 FQYQGTNSSGTTA

-541 NNTGYIASGNN
+541 NNTGYIASSRNDRD
-552 YVGSQSNMGDIRF
+552 GDIRF

-614 SGNLSGYSKKT
+614 SGDLSGYSKKT

-705 FFAGTYYGTEVNFF
+705 FFAGTYYGNEVNFF
-719 SLHHIIKRSAT
+719 SLHHIIKRST
-730 EIQTIKEIS
+730 TGIQTIKEIS

-848 AFVADVNGTLDDI
+848 AFVADVNGTLDGI

-884 TVTIS
+884 TVIIS
-889 SGGGAANNVTGEYA
+889 SDGGAANNVTGEYA
-903 SIGTTLKNGGVT
+903 SSGTTLKNGDDT

-934 DYAGNSLIVSWRTI
+934 DYAGNSLMVSLRTI
-948 TTVDSVVGDTVYAQ
+948 TTVDSVVWDTVYAQ

-977 VTKFNELAVDS
+977 VTKFNEVSLDN

-1004 ARNSVAV
+1004 ARNSAAV

-1058 NGKLYA
+1058 NGKLYT

>member
-54 SKENPYVITNRTH
+54 SEENPYVITNRTH

-131 AKTTNVKSEYEYK
+131 AKITNVKSEYKYK
-144 PTNANFSGELL
+144 PTNAKFSGELL

-176 DYDGALAK
+176 DYGGALAK

-194 TPASQENIN
+194 TPASQEIIN

-275 TSQFNVKISESGKK
+275 TAQVNVKISESGKK

-310 EAMFQRVSYF
+310 EAMFQRVAYF
-320 AANKTNYVDDSFNVV
+320 AANKTNYVDDNFD
-335 SYEYHLRYYGEK
+335 EYPNGYYRYYGEK
-347 QGSLYVNKGYGTS
+347 QGSLYLHQSYVSSGTKLFYLF
-360 GADIYYVYGGG
+360 GGKKTIRYV
-371 NPTVSYT
+371 S
-378 KDYSNSNV
+378 DSSESNV
-386 FFIKSGN
+386 FFVKSGN
-393 NYLTITSTSTYGS
+393 NYLTITSTSTYSS
-406 TGIVTDINKAVTWQF
+406 TGIAADKDTAVTWQF
-421 SDMTNYKGYLYTLV
+421 SDMTNYKGYLYTLIFD
-435 SGVKYYLN
+435 VKYYLN
-443 ISTNLYTL
+443 INSSGTL
-451 TLQTSESAQWLL
+451 MLQSVAASKWELNNNRIICSEYCSR
-463 SNGKVMYDGN
+463 GN
-473 GSYGS
+473 
-478 NLCIVGNYWRVSS
+478 NLCIENNIWKSANG
-491 NEAATIEA
+491 EAATIEA
-499 STVGNQSMSKT
+499 STVGNQSMSNT
-510 FQYQATDSSGTTT
+510 FQYQGTNSSGTTA

-541 NNTGYIASGNN
+541 NNTGYIASSRNDRD
-552 YVGSQSNMGDIRF
+552 GDIRF

-614 SGNLSGYSKKT
+614 SGDLSGYSKKT

-705 FFAGTYYGTEVNFF
+705 FFAGTYYGNEVNFF
-719 SLHHIIKRSAT
+719 SLHHIIKRST
-730 EIQTIKEIS
+730 TGIQTIKEIS

-884 TVTIS
+884 TVIIS
-889 SGGGAANNVTGEYA
+889 SDGGGAANNVTGEYA
-903 SIGTTLKNGGVT
+903 SSGTTLKNGDVT
-915 LSVDGVTSRV
+915 LSVDGVTGRV

-934 DYAGNSLIVSWRTI
+934 DYAGNSLIVSLRTI

-977 VTKFNELAVDS
+977 VTKFNEVSSDN

-1004 ARNSVAV
+1004 ARNSAAV

-1026 ISYTVT
+1026 ISYTVI
-1032 VTYEDDNTALPEE
+1032 VTYEDDSAALPEE

>member
-16 ILTVA
+16 ILTVT

-194 TPASQENIN
+194 TPASQEIIN

-275 TSQFNVKISESGKK
+275 TAQVNVKISESGKK

-299 GTAGWGGSVDM
+299 GSAGWGGSVDM
-310 EAMFQRVSYF
+310 EAMFQRVAYF
-320 AANKTNYVDDSFNVV
+320 AANKTNYVDKDFNVV
-335 SYEYHLRYYGEK
+335 SYESTYLSYYGEE
-347 QGSLYVNKGYGTS
+347 QGSAYVNKSYGSS
-360 GADIYYVYGGG
+360 GGGLYCVYGGG

-386 FFIKSGN
+386 FFVKSGN
-393 NYLTITSTSTYGS
+393 NYLTITSTATYSS
-406 TGIVTDINKAVTWQF
+406 TGIVADKDKAVTWQF
-421 SDMTNYKGYLYTLV
+421 SDMTNYRGYLYTLV
-435 SGVKYYLN
+435 GGVKYYLN
-443 ISTNLYTL
+443 TKGSVLM
-451 TLQTSESAQWLL
+451 LQSDSSSQWLL
-463 SNGKVMYDGN
+463 NNGKVMYDGN
-473 GSYGS
+473 DSAL
-478 NLCIVGNYWRVSS
+478 NLCIVNGYWRVS
-491 NEAATIEA
+491 NGDAATIEA

-552 YVGSQSNMGDIRF
+552 TATTSNPIQGDIRF
-565 RKDPISNIG
+565 RKDPISSIG

-665 INTQNVYYAPYAKI
+665 ISTQNVYYAPYAKI

-705 FFAGTYYGTEVNFF
+705 FFAGTYYGTEENFF

-739 LIYGKGSGAYIYK
+739 LIYGKGSGTYIYK
-752 YTDGTFSQGNSEPEG
+752 YTDGTFSHGNSEPEG

-848 AFVADVNGTLDDI
+848 AFVADVNETLDGI

-934 DYAGNSLIVSWRTI
+934 DYAGNSLIVSWRTT

-977 VTKFNELAVDS
+977 VTKFNELAVDN

-1004 ARNSVAV
+1004 ARNSAAV

-1032 VTYEDDNTALPEE
+1032 VTYEDDSTALPEE

-1052 VLPVTI
+1052 VLPVKI
-1058 NGKLYA
+1058 NGKLYT

>member
-1 MKKRAV
+1 
-7 SLISVIMVA
+7 
-16 ILTVA
+16 
-21 SSFAWLG
+21 
-28 RIFGDIDFTKDLIGS
+28 
-43 TETAYF
+43 
-49 AHGDG
+49 
-54 SKENPYVITNRTH
+54 
-67 MYNLAWLQYLGYFNM
+67 
-82 AASGNNGK
+82 
-90 AQSYFKVESDID
+90 
-102 MEGLCLPPIGTVEYP
+102 
-117 FLCNFSGGGFVIAN
+117 
-131 AKTTNVKSEYEYK
+131 
-144 PTNANFSGELL
+144 
-155 AKAVGGNGEVGNVSG
+155 
-170 LFGVVG
+170 
-176 DYDGALAK
+176 
-184 VNEAAVRIGV
+184 
-194 TPASQENIN
+194 
-203 VSDFY
+203 
-208 LSGANIKSG
+208 
-217 SAGSLVGIIAGYVN
+217 
-231 AGVSNIGVYGCSLDV
+231 
-246 PNGGAIDDI
+246 
-255 SANVSDYT
+255 
-263 MVGYCTDEYKTE
+263 
-275 TSQFNVKISESGKK
+275 
-289 ELALGDGSSG
+289 
-299 GTAGWGGSVDM
+299 M
-310 EAMFQRVSYF
+310 EAMFQRVAYF
-320 AANKTNYVDDSFNVV
+320 AANKTNYVDDSFD
-335 SYEYHLRYYGEK
+335 EYPNGYYRYYGEK
-347 QGSLYVNKGYGTS
+347 QGSLYLHQSYVSSGTKLFYLF
-360 GADIYYVYGGG
+360 GGKKTIRYV
-371 NPTVSYT
+371 S
-378 KDYSNSNV
+378 DSSNSNV
-386 FFIKSGN
+386 FFVKSGN
-393 NYLTITSTSTYGS
+393 NYLTITSTSTYSS
-406 TGIVTDINKAVTWQF
+406 TGIAADKDTAVTWQF
-421 SDMTNYKGYLYTLV
+421 SDMTNYKGYLYTLIFD
-435 SGVKYYLN
+435 VKYYLN
-443 ISTNLYTL
+443 INSTGTL
-451 TLQTSESAQWLL
+451 MLQSVAASKWELNNNRIICNEYCSR
-463 SNGKVMYDGN
+463 GN
-473 GSYGS
+473 
-478 NLCIVGNYWRVSS
+478 NLCIENNIWKSANG
-491 NEAATIEA
+491 EAATIEA
-499 STVGNQSMSKT
+499 STVGNQSMSNT
-510 FQYQATDSSGTTT
+510 FQYQGTNSSGTTA

-541 NNTGYIASGNN
+541 NNTGYIASSRNDRD
-552 YVGSQSNMGDIRF
+552 GDIRF

-574 ASLNNATSY
+574 SSLNNATSY

-614 SGNLSGYSKKT
+614 SGNLSSYSKKT

-705 FFAGTYYGTEVNFF
+705 FFAGTYYGNEVNFF
-719 SLHHIIKRSAT
+719 SLHHIIKRST
-730 EIQTIKEIS
+730 TGIQTIKEIS
-739 LIYGKGSGAYIYK
+739 LIYGKGSGTYIYK

-934 DYAGNSLIVSWRTI
+934 DYAGNSLIVSQRTI
-948 TTVDSVVGDTVYAQ
+948 TTVDSVVGDTVYEQ

-977 VTKFNELAVDS
+977 VTKFNEVSSDN

-1004 ARNSVAV
+1004 ARNSAAV

-1058 NGKLYA
+1058 NGKRYA

>member
-28 RIFGDIDFTKDLIGS
+28 RIFGDIDFTKGLIGS

-310 EAMFQRVSYF
+310 EAMFQRVAYF
-320 AANKTNYVDDSFNVV
+320 AANKTNYVDKDFNVV
-335 SYEYHLRYYGEK
+335 SYESTYLSYYGEE
-347 QGSLYVNKGYGTS
+347 QGSAYVNKSYGSS
-360 GADIYYVYGGG
+360 GGGLYCVYGGG

-386 FFIKSGN
+386 FFVKSGN
-393 NYLTITSTSTYGS
+393 NYLTITSTATYSS
-406 TGIVTDINKAVTWQF
+406 TGIVADKDKAVTWQF
-421 SDMTNYKGYLYTLV
+421 SDMTNYRGYLYTLV
-435 SGVKYYLN
+435 GGVKYYLN
-443 ISTNLYTL
+443 TKGSVLM
-451 TLQTSESAQWLL
+451 LQSDSSSQWLL
-463 SNGKVMYDGN
+463 NNGKVMYDGN
-473 GSYGS
+473 GSAL
-478 NLCIVGNYWRVSS
+478 NLCIVNGYWRVS
-491 NEAATIEA
+491 NGDAATIEA

-552 YVGSQSNMGDIRF
+552 TATTSNPIQGDIRF
-565 RKDPISNIG
+565 RKDPISSIG

-848 AFVADVNGTLDDI
+848 AFVADVNETLDGI

-977 VTKFNELAVDS
+977 VTKFNELAVDN

-1004 ARNSVAV
+1004 ARNSAAV

-1058 NGKLYA
+1058 NGKLYT

>member
-54 SKENPYVITNRTH
+54 SEENPYVITNRTH

-131 AKTTNVKSEYEYK
+131 AKTTNVKSEYKYK
-144 PTNANFSGELL
+144 PTNAKFSGELL

-194 TPASQENIN
+194 TPASQEIIN

-275 TSQFNVKISESGKK
+275 TSHFNVKISESGKK

-310 EAMFQRVSYF
+310 EAMFQRVAYF
-320 AANKTNYVDDSFNVV
+320 AANKTNYVDDNFD
-335 SYEYHLRYYGEK
+335 EYPNGYYRYYGEK
-347 QGSLYVNKGYGTS
+347 QGSLYLHQSYVSSGTKLFYLF
-360 GADIYYVYGGG
+360 GGKKTIRYV
-371 NPTVSYT
+371 S
-378 KDYSNSNV
+378 DSSESNV
-386 FFIKSGN
+386 FFVKSGN
-393 NYLTITSTSTYGS
+393 NYLTITSTSTYSS
-406 TGIVTDINKAVTWQF
+406 TGIAADKDTAVTWQF
-421 SDMTNYKGYLYTLV
+421 SDMTNYKGYLYTLIFD
-435 SGVKYYLN
+435 VKYYLN
-443 ISTNLYTL
+443 INSSGTL
-451 TLQTSESAQWLL
+451 MLQSVAASKWELNNNRIICSEYCSR
-463 SNGKVMYDGN
+463 GN
-473 GSYGS
+473 
-478 NLCIVGNYWRVSS
+478 NLCIENNIWKSANG
-491 NEAATIEA
+491 EAATIEA
-499 STVGNQSMSKT
+499 STVGNQSMSNT
-510 FQYQATDSSGTTT
+510 FQYQGTNSSGTTA

-541 NNTGYIASGNN
+541 NNTGYIASSRNDRD
-552 YVGSQSNMGDIRF
+552 GDIRF

-614 SGNLSGYSKKT
+614 SGDLSGYSKKT

-705 FFAGTYYGTEVNFF
+705 FFAGTYYGNEVNFF
-719 SLHHIIKRSAT
+719 SLHHIIKRST
-730 EIQTIKEIS
+730 TGIQTIKEIS

-848 AFVADVNGTLDDI
+848 AFVADVNGTLDGI

-884 TVTIS
+884 TVIIS
-889 SGGGAANNVTGEYA
+889 SDGGAANNVTGEYA
-903 SIGTTLKNGGVT
+903 SSGTTLKNGDDT

-934 DYAGNSLIVSWRTI
+934 DYAGNSLIVSLRTI

-977 VTKFNELAVDS
+977 VTKFNEVSLDN

-1004 ARNSVAV
+1004 ARNSAAV

-1026 ISYTVT
+1026 ISYTVI
-1032 VTYEDDNTALPEE
+1032 VTYEDDSAALPEE

>member
-131 AKTTNVKSEYEYK
+131 AKTTNVKSEYKYK
-144 PTNANFSGELL
+144 PTNAKFSGELL

-176 DYDGALAK
+176 DYGGALAK

-194 TPASQENIN
+194 TPASQEIIN

-299 GTAGWGGSVDM
+299 GAAGWGGSVDM
-310 EAMFQRVSYF
+310 EAMFQRVAYF
-320 AANKTNYVDDSFNVV
+320 AANKTNYVNDNFD
-335 SYEYHLRYYGEK
+335 EYPNGYYRYYGEK
-347 QGSLYVNKGYGTS
+347 QGSLYLHQSYVTS
-360 GADIYYVYGGG
+360 GTNLFFLFGGKKTIRYV
-371 NPTVSYT
+371 S
-378 KDYSNSNV
+378 DSSESNV
-386 FFIKSGN
+386 FFVKSGN
-393 NYLTITSTSTYGS
+393 NYLTITSTSTYSS
-406 TGIVTDINKAVTWQF
+406 TGIAADKDTAVTWQF
-421 SDMTNYKGYLYTLV
+421 SDMTNYKGYLYTLIFD
-435 SGVKYYLN
+435 VKYYLN
-443 ISTNLYTL
+443 INSTGILM
-451 TLQTSESAQWLL
+451 LQSVAASKWELNNNRIICSEYCSR
-463 SNGKVMYDGN
+463 GN
-473 GSYGS
+473 
-478 NLCIVGNYWRVSS
+478 NLCIENNIWKSANG
-491 NEAATIEA
+491 EAATIEA
-499 STVGNQSMSKT
+499 STVGNQSMSNT
-510 FQYQATDSSGTTT
+510 FQYQGTNSSGTTA

-541 NNTGYIASGNN
+541 NNTGYIASSRNDRD
-552 YVGSQSNMGDIRF
+552 GDIRF
-565 RKDPISNIG
+565 RKDPIRHIG
-574 ASLNNATSY
+574 SSLNNATSY

-644 MGDVLLG
+644 IGDVLLG

-705 FFAGTYYGTEVNFF
+705 FFAGTYYGTEKNFF
-719 SLHHIIKRSAT
+719 SLHHIIKRST
-730 EIQTIKEIS
+730 TGIQTIKEIS

-848 AFVADVNGTLDDI
+848 AFVADVNGTLDGI

-889 SGGGAANNVTGEYA
+889 SDGGGAANNVTGEYA
-903 SIGTTLKNGGVT
+903 SSGTTLKNGDVT

-934 DYAGNSLIVSWRTI
+934 DYAGNSLIVSLRTI

-977 VTKFNELAVDS
+977 VTKFNEVSLDN

-1004 ARNSVAV
+1004 ARNSAAV

-1026 ISYTVT
+1026 ISYTVI
-1032 VTYEDDNTALPEE
+1032 VTYEDDSAALPEE

-1058 NGKLYA
+1058 NGKRYA

>member
-28 RIFGDIDFTKDLIGS
+28 RIFGDIDFTKGLIGS

-275 TSQFNVKISESGKK
+275 TAQVNVKISESGKK

-299 GTAGWGGSVDM
+299 GSAGWGGSVDM
-310 EAMFQRVSYF
+310 EAMFQRVAYF
-320 AANKTNYVDDSFNVV
+320 AANKTNYVDKDFNVV
-335 SYEYHLRYYGEK
+335 SYESTYLSYYGEE
-347 QGSLYVNKGYGTS
+347 QGSAYVNKSYGTS
-360 GADIYYVYGGG
+360 GADIYYVYGGKG
-371 NPTVSYT
+371 TVSYT
-378 KDYSNSNV
+378 KDNSNSNV

-393 NYLTITSTSTYGS
+393 NYLTITSTATYSS
-406 TGIVTDINKAVTWQF
+406 TGIVADKDKAVTWQF

-435 SGVKYYLN
+435 GGVKYYLN
-443 ISTNLYTL
+443 TNGYTL
-451 TLQTSESAQWLL
+451 TLQTSESSQWLL
-463 SNGKVMYDGN
+463 SNGKVMYDEN
-473 GSYGS
+473 DSHGS
-478 NLCIVGNYWRVSS
+478 NLCIVGDYWRVSS

-499 STVGNQSMSKT
+499 STVGNQSMSNT

-552 YVGSQSNMGDIRF
+552 YAGSQPNMGDIRF
-565 RKDPISNIG
+565 RKDPISSIG
-574 ASLNNATSY
+574 SSLNNATSY

-614 SGNLSGYSKKT
+614 SGNLSSYSKKT

-651 GGNNIYGM
+651 GGNYIYGM

-665 INTQNVYYAPYAKI
+665 ISTQNVYYAPYAKI

-705 FFAGTYYGTEVNFF
+705 FFTGTYYGTEENFF
-719 SLHHIIKRSAT
+719 SLHHIIKRGT
-730 EIQTIKEIS
+730 TGIQTIKEIS
-739 LIYGKGSGAYIYK
+739 LIYGKGSGTYIYK

-774 SWITTPTIVYK
+774 SWITTPTIVK
-785 AVYYFEIPVNAGE
+785 NAVYYFEIPVNAGE

-848 AFVADVNGTLDDI
+848 AFVADVNETLDDI

-889 SGGGAANNVTGEYA
+889 SDGEAANNVTGEYA

-915 LSVDGVTSRV
+915 LSVEGVTSRV
-925 TVMDRLSLY
+925 TVMNRLSLY
-934 DYAGNSLIVSWRTI
+934 DYVGNSLIVSLRTI

-977 VTKFNELAVDS
+977 VTKFNELAVDN

-1004 ARNSVAV
+1004 ARNSAAV

-1058 NGKLYA
+1058 NGKLYT

>member
-43 TETAYF
+43 TEIAYF

-144 PTNANFSGELL
+144 PTNAKFSGELL

-299 GTAGWGGSVDM
+299 GAAGWGGSVDM
-310 EAMFQRVSYF
+310 EAMFQRIAYF
-320 AANKTNYVDDSFNVV
+320 AANKTNYVDDNFDEHPNGWF
-335 SYEYHLRYYGEK
+335 RYYGEK
-347 QGSLYVNKGYGTS
+347 QGSLYLHQSYVSNGTNLFFLF
-360 GADIYYVYGGG
+360 GGKKTIRYV
-371 NPTVSYT
+371 S
-378 KDYSNSNV
+378 DSSESNV
-386 FFIKSGN
+386 FFVKSGN
-393 NYLTITSTSTYGS
+393 NYLTITSTSTYSS
-406 TGIVTDINKAVTWQF
+406 TGIAADKDTAVTWQF
-421 SDMTNYKGYLYTLV
+421 SDMTNYKGYLYTLIFD
-435 SGVKYYLN
+435 VKYYLN
-443 ISTNLYTL
+443 INSSGTL
-451 TLQTSESAQWLL
+451 MLKSVAESKWELNNNRIICSEYCSR
-463 SNGKVMYDGN
+463 GN
-473 GSYGS
+473 
-478 NLCIVGNYWRVSS
+478 NLCIENNIWKSANG
-491 NEAATIEA
+491 EAATIEA
-499 STVGNQSMSKT
+499 STVGNQSMSNT
-510 FQYQATDSSGTTT
+510 FQYQGTNSSGTTA

-541 NNTGYIASGNN
+541 NNTGYIASSRNDRD
-552 YVGSQSNMGDIRF
+552 GDIRF

-574 ASLNNATSY
+574 SSLNNATSY

-705 FFAGTYYGTEVNFF
+705 FFAGTYYGNEVNFF
-719 SLHHIIKRSAT
+719 SLHHIIKRST
-730 EIQTIKEIS
+730 TGIQTIKEIS

-861 KFNAAFTLQPSFV
+861 KFNAAFTLLPSFV

-889 SGGGAANNVTGEYA
+889 SDGGGAANNVTGEYA
-903 SIGTTLKNGGVT
+903 SSGTTLKNGDVT
-915 LSVDGVTSRV
+915 LSVDGATSRV

-934 DYAGNSLIVSWRTI
+934 DYAGNSLIVSQRTI
-948 TTVDSVVGDTVYAQ
+948 TTVDSVVGDTVYEQ

-977 VTKFNELAVDS
+977 VTKFNEVSSDN

-1004 ARNSVAV
+1004 ARNSAAV

-1058 NGKLYA
+1058 NGKRYA

>member
-54 SKENPYVITNRTH
+54 SEENPYVITNRTH

-131 AKTTNVKSEYEYK
+131 AKTTNVKSEYKYK
-144 PTNANFSGELL
+144 PTNAKFSGELL

-194 TPASQENIN
+194 TPASQEIIN

-275 TSQFNVKISESGKK
+275 TAQVNVKISESGKK

-310 EAMFQRVSYF
+310 EAMFQRVAYF
-320 AANKTNYVDDSFNVV
+320 AANKTNYVDDNFD
-335 SYEYHLRYYGEK
+335 EYPNGYYRYYGEK
-347 QGSLYVNKGYGTS
+347 QGSLYLHQSYVSSGTKLFYLF
-360 GADIYYVYGGG
+360 GGKKTIRYV
-371 NPTVSYT
+371 S
-378 KDYSNSNV
+378 DSSESNV
-386 FFIKSGN
+386 FFVKSGN
-393 NYLTITSTSTYGS
+393 NYLTITSTSTYSS
-406 TGIVTDINKAVTWQF
+406 TGIAADKDTAVTWQF
-421 SDMTNYKGYLYTLV
+421 SDMTNYKGYLYTLIFD
-435 SGVKYYLN
+435 VKYYLN
-443 ISTNLYTL
+443 INSSGTL
-451 TLQTSESAQWLL
+451 MLQSVAASKWELNNNRIICSEYCSR
-463 SNGKVMYDGN
+463 GN
-473 GSYGS
+473 
-478 NLCIVGNYWRVSS
+478 NLCIENNIWKSANG
-491 NEAATIEA
+491 EAATIEA
-499 STVGNQSMSKT
+499 STVGNQSMSNT
-510 FQYQATDSSGTTT
+510 FQYQGTNSSGTTA

-541 NNTGYIASGNN
+541 NNTGYIASSRNDRD
-552 YVGSQSNMGDIRF
+552 GDIRF

-614 SGNLSGYSKKT
+614 SGDLSGYSKKT

-705 FFAGTYYGTEVNFF
+705 FFAGTYYGNEVNFF
-719 SLHHIIKRSAT
+719 SLHHIIKRST
-730 EIQTIKEIS
+730 TGIQTIKEIS

-848 AFVADVNGTLDDI
+848 AFVADVNGTLDGI

-889 SGGGAANNVTGEYA
+889 SDGGAANNVTGEYA
-903 SIGTTLKNGGVT
+903 SSGTTLKNGDDT

-934 DYAGNSLIVSWRTI
+934 DYAGNSLIVSLRTI

-977 VTKFNELAVDS
+977 VTKFNELALDN

-1004 ARNSVAV
+1004 ARNSAAV

-1026 ISYTVT
+1026 ISYTVI
-1032 VTYEDDNTALPEE
+1032 VTYEDDSAALPEE

>member
-54 SKENPYVITNRTH
+54 SEENPYVITNRTH

-131 AKTTNVKSEYEYK
+131 AKTTNVKSEYKYK
-144 PTNANFSGELL
+144 PTNAKFSGELL

-194 TPASQENIN
+194 TPASQEIIN

-310 EAMFQRVSYF
+310 EAMFQRVAYF
-320 AANKTNYVDDSFNVV
+320 AANKTNYVDDNFD
-335 SYEYHLRYYGEK
+335 EYPNGYYRYYGEK
-347 QGSLYVNKGYGTS
+347 QGSLYLHQSYVSSGTKLFYLF
-360 GADIYYVYGGG
+360 GGKKTIRYV
-371 NPTVSYT
+371 S
-378 KDYSNSNV
+378 DSSESNV
-386 FFIKSGN
+386 FFVKSGN
-393 NYLTITSTSTYGS
+393 NYLTITSTSTYSS
-406 TGIVTDINKAVTWQF
+406 TGIAADKDTAVTWQF
-421 SDMTNYKGYLYTLV
+421 SDMTNYKGYLYTLIFD
-435 SGVKYYLN
+435 VKYYLN
-443 ISTNLYTL
+443 INSSGTL
-451 TLQTSESAQWLL
+451 MLQSVAASKWELNNNRIICSEYCSR
-463 SNGKVMYDGN
+463 GN
-473 GSYGS
+473 
-478 NLCIVGNYWRVSS
+478 NLCIENNIWKSANG
-491 NEAATIEA
+491 EAATIEA
-499 STVGNQSMSKT
+499 STVGNQSMSNT
-510 FQYQATDSSGTTT
+510 FQYQGTNSSGTTA

-541 NNTGYIASGNN
+541 NNTGYIASSRNDRD
-552 YVGSQSNMGDIRF
+552 GDIRF

-614 SGNLSGYSKKT
+614 SGDLSGYSKKT

-705 FFAGTYYGTEVNFF
+705 FFAGTYYGNEVNFF
-719 SLHHIIKRSAT
+719 SLHHIIKRST
-730 EIQTIKEIS
+730 TGIQTIKEIS

-848 AFVADVNGTLDDI
+848 AFVADVNGTLDGI

-889 SGGGAANNVTGEYA
+889 SDGGGAANNVTGEYA
-903 SIGTTLKNGGVT
+903 SSGTTLKNGDVT

-934 DYAGNSLIVSWRTI
+934 DYAGNSLIVSLRTI

-977 VTKFNELAVDS
+977 VTKFNEVSLDN

-1004 ARNSVAV
+1004 ARNSAAV

-1026 ISYTVT
+1026 ISYTVI
-1032 VTYEDDNTALPEE
+1032 VTYEDDSAALPEE